1 MQVASTCCTE
11 LPSTRRRCIACMRLS
26 FIWRSHLA
34 IFSSIS
40 LRVFPSGPDSQS
52 LPVVHSS
59 TSRLNSSRSRSMRF
73 LVAGERGSGSG
84 DSSYH
89 SCSSSPSSSHT
100 SSGEPYMTS
109 VPDDGDCRPMA
120 CRHDSLVYSVGGGL
134 SARPPSA
141 SCPHYITSS
150 HMLAELYLDSPRRRG
165 PRQCEHRPVRHPRRS

>member
-1 MQVASTCCTE
+1 MRQYMQVAGTCCTE

-34 IFSSIS
+34 IFLSSS

-59 TSRLNSSRSRSMRF
+59 TSLLNSSSMRF
-73 LVAGERGSGSG
+73 WVEGERGSGSG

-89 SCSSSPSSSHT
+89 SCSSSPSSSHS

-120 CRHDSLVYSVGGGL
+120 LRHDSVGGGL

-141 SCPHYITSS
+141 SCPHNISQS
-150 HMLAELYLDSPRRRG
+150 HI
-165 PRQCEHRPVRHPRRS
+165 QF